1 MKIKIMDELLA
12 NKIAAGEVVQKCV
25 SVVKELVENSIDAK
39 AKKIKIELKE
49 SGIKEIIVS
58 DDGRGMKKADAE
70 IAFNRHATS
79 KILEEIDLYNITTL
93 GFRGEAL
100 ASIASV
106 SQVEMQTSTGK
117 IGTEIII
124 DGGSL
129 KKIQSCSARKGTI
142 IKISNLFYNTPA
154 RLKHIKSLY
163 SELANISSY
172 VGKAALA
179 HPNIKFILTNNN
191 NLLLN
196 TDGSN
201 NLLKTIACVYGMEL
215 AKNMLKI
222 EGKNNDYKI
231 EGYISKPTITRSNR
245 NYMITIVNGRIVK
258 NFNLNKTI
266 NESYHTYKSDA
277 KYPIVVLNIEVD
289 PTLIDI
295 NIHPT
300 KEDIKFSK
308 MEELMTLIEKLIKKA
323 LLQENLI
330 PKVEIETKIN
340 FDNQVQTTLN
350 LSRKLKN
357 EKPQKEL
364 LIEESIIQEL
374 EHQYNKKE
382 TIPEL
387 YPIGAVHGTYIVCQ
401 NEYGMYLI
409 DQHAAQERINY
420 EKYKEK
426 LGNPK
431 KEQIAMLVP
440 ITMELSHEEYIILKE
455 NLNILKNINFEI
467 EEFGINSIIIKSHP
481 TWLPKRYEKQAIK
494 KIIETL
500 ITQEKQFNLE
510 KFNEQIAI
518 NLSCKLAIKANQK
531 VSIQEM
537 EQLINKL
544 RKCQNPYNCPHGRP
558 TIIHYT
564 KYDLERL
571 FKRTGF

>member
-1 MKIKIMDELLA
+1 MKIQIMDELLA

-39 AKKIKIELKE
+39 AKTIKIELKE

-58 DDGRGMKKADAE
+58 DDGRGMEKEDAE

-79 KILEEIDLYNITTL
+79 KILEEMDLYNITTL

-117 IGTEIII
+117 IGTEIMI
-124 DGGSL
+124 DGGKL
-129 KKIQSCSARKGTI
+129 KKLQSCSSRKGTI

-172 VGKAALA
+172 VGKVALA
-179 HPNIKFILTNNN
+179 HPNIKFILSNNN

-201 NLLKTIACVYGMEL
+201 NLLKTIASVYGMEL

-245 NYMITIVNGRIVK
+245 NYMITIVNGRIVR

-266 NESYHTYKSDA
+266 NDSYHTYKSEI

-308 MEELMTLIEKLIKKA
+308 IEELMILIEKLIKEA
-323 LLQENLI
+323 LSKVNLI
-330 PKVEIETKIN
+330 PKVEIEHKIN

-350 LSRKLKN
+350 LSRKLNN
-357 EKPQKEL
+357 EKPQEEP
-364 LIEESIIQEL
+364 IIQESIIQES
-374 EHQYNKKE
+374 EQQYNKKE
-382 TIPEL
+382 IIPEL

-440 ITMELSHEEYIILKE
+440 ITMELASEEYIILKE
-455 NLNILKNINFEI
+455 NLNILKNINLEI

-481 TWLPKRYEKQAIK
+481 TWLPKGYEKQAIK
-494 KIIETL
+494 KIIET
-500 ITQEKQFNLE
+500 IISQEKKFNLE

-531 VSIQEM
+531 ISIQEM

-544 RKCQNPYNCPHGRP
+544 RKCQNPHNCPHGRP

-564 KYDLERL
+564 KYDLEKL